1 MNAAAGVGA
10 FETTIAS
17 LRAFFADTAPVA
29 AGDRLLVA
37 FSGGSDSTALLLALG
52 SVAAQMGLHLEAAHL
67 DHGADPDSARRAR
80 RAGDLAAELGV
91 PFRSER
97 AELPALRARGESRE
111 EAARRVRYAFLERRR
126 LEIGAC
132 WTVTAHH
139 RDDQAETLLL
149 RLLQGSGWRGLAG
162 IAPVHGRV
170 VRPLLALTRASLR
183 DLLRA
188 RGLEPVLDPTN
199 RDPALARNAVRHEL
213 LPGLLTVHPDLQAR
227 LARLAAAARGARD
240 MIDRRLAEHLD
251 LRGEAGGAAT
261 MALDAFDRL
270 PAALRSTSLALL
282 HRQAGA
288 AYPPS
293 TAAACGL
300 ERAIARR
307 GRVACDAGG
316 GWRWLARDGRLRVE
330 RPGNNVPPFA
340 YTLRVPGDVQIPEL
354 GAVLSLRRGEPND
367 AASTVVFQRE
377 RLSLPAEPGAVLVR
391 NRRPGDRIRPAGR
404 RNRKR
409 LKEVLIDHRIPRQQR
424 DALPLLVLGGEVAW
438 VPGVT
443 VADGFQV
450 AAGDSA
456 WTAELS
462 SIDTGEVDPS

>member
-1 MNAAAGVGA
+1 
-10 FETTIAS
+10 
-17 LRAFFADTAPVA
+17 
-29 AGDRLLVA
+29 
-37 FSGGSDSTALLLALG
+37 
-52 SVAAQMGLHLEAAHL
+52 
-67 DHGADPDSARRAR
+67 
-80 RAGDLAAELGV
+80 
-91 PFRSER
+91 
-97 AELPALRARGESRE
+97 
-111 EAARRVRYAFLERRR
+111 VRYAFLERRR

-450 AAGDSA
+450 AAGDFA

-462 SIDTGEVDPS
+462 SIDAGEVDPS

>member
-450 AAGDSA
+450 AAGDFA

-462 SIDTGEVDPS
+462 SIDAGEVDPS

>member
-1 MNAAAGVGA
+1 MNDAAGIGA
-10 FETTIAS
+10 VEVTIAC
-17 LRAFFADTAPVA
+17 LKAFFAEAAPVA

-37 FSGGSDSTALLLALG
+37 FSGGPDSTALLVALG
-52 SVAAQMGLHLEAAHL
+52 PMAAQMGLSLQAAHL
-67 DHGADPDSARRAR
+67 DHGADSDSARRAR
-80 RAGDLAAELGV
+80 QAGELAAALGV
-91 PFRSER
+91 PFRHER
-97 AELPALRARGESRE
+97 VEVPALRARGESRE

-126 LEIGAC
+126 LEIGAR

-170 VRPLLALTRASLR
+170 VRPLLSLTRASLR
-183 DLLRA
+183 ELLRT

-199 RDPALARNAVRHEL
+199 GDPSLARNAVRREL
-213 LPGLLTVHPDLQAR
+213 LPGLLSVHPDLEDR
-227 LARLAAAARGARD
+227 LARLASAARGARD
-240 MIDRRLAEHLD
+240 TIDRRLAKHLD
-251 LRGEAGGAAT
+251 LRQEAGGAAT
-261 MALDAFDRL
+261 MALDAVDRL
-270 PAALRSTSLALL
+270 PAALLSTSLALL
-282 HRQAGA
+282 HRRAGA
-288 AYPPS
+288 AHPPS
-293 TAAACGL
+293 TAASREL
-300 ERAIARR
+300 ERAIARG
-307 GRVACDAGG
+307 GRVFCDAGG
-316 GWRWLARDGRLRVE
+316 GWRWIARDGRLGVE
-330 RPGNNVPPFA
+330 RPGNNVPSFA
-340 YTLRVPGDVQIPEL
+340 YTLRVPGEVQIPEL

-443 VADGFQV
+443 VADGFRA

-462 SIDTGEVDPS
+462 SIDAGEVDPS